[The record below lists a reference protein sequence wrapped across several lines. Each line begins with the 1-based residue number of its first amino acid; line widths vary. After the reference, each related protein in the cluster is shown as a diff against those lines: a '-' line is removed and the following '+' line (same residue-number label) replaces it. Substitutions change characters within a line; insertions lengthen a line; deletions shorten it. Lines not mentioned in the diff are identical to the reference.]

1 MDEIKWVEYNRQGK
15 LPLER
20 RNVLVMIERR
30 QSDEQK
36 RAHAEF
42 GRAGIDD
49 PDFKDT
55 AATVAV
61 GYIRIHSGGP
71 FFVVPGV
78 PHKDEDITHWADCLG
93 DDFAAPLWSSQQVC
107 GKPRRQWDNH
117 LGHIDPV
124 TAAERFASAEP
135 TNV

>member
-1 MDEIKWVEYNRQGK
+1 MEINWVKYTKQGK

-20 RNVLVMIERR
+20 RNVLVMIEKR

-36 RAHAEF
+36 RAYEQF
-42 GRAGIDD
+42 GRPGIDD

-61 GYIRIHSGGP
+61 GYIRVHSGGP

-78 PHKDEDITHWADCLG
+78 PHKDEQITHWADCLG
-93 DDFAAPLWSSQQVC
+93 DDFTAPAWGMKQVK
-107 GKPRRQWDNH
+107 GKPRRQWN
-117 LGHIDPV
+117 GTRHINQV
-124 TAAERFASAEP
+124 TVAERLA
-135 TNV
+135 

>member
-1 MDEIKWVEYNRQGK
+1 MNWVKYTKQGK

-20 RNVLVMIERR
+20 RSVLVMIEKR
-30 QSDEQK
+30 QSDFQK
-36 RAHAEF
+36 QAHKNF
-42 GRAGIDD
+42 GRPGDD

-78 PHKDEDITHWADCLG
+78 PHKDEEITHWCDCLG
-93 DDFAAPLWSSQQVC
+93 DDFAAPHWQSKQVC
-107 GKPRRQWDNH
+107 GEPRRQWNGAH
-117 LGHIDPV
+117 HINAVTFQERLGQ
-124 TAAERFASAEP
+124 
-135 TNV
+135 